1 MKIPIKNVNNLVS
14 FNIIVKNFHKPINL
28 TFFIVLNITT
38 FLTSKQ
44 NIQKFMA
51 GRKTRAAR
59 LSRTILQSRKFAPLH
74 KLPLFIL
81 RAYAAALDGATFLGY
96 NQIKK

>member
-1 MKIPIKNVNNLVS
+1 
-14 FNIIVKNFHKPINL
+14 
-28 TFFIVLNITT
+28 
-38 FLTSKQ
+38 
-44 NIQKFMA
+44 MA

-59 LSRTILQSRKFAPLH
+59 LSRTILQSSKFAPLK

-81 RAYAAALDGATFLGY
+81 RAYAAALDGATFFGY

>member
-44 NIQKFMA
+44 NIEKFMA

-59 LSRTILQSRKFAPLH
+59 LSQQYCKAANLCFA
-74 KLPLFIL
+74 
-81 RAYAAALDGATFLGY
+81 
-96 NQIKK
+96 